1 MTRYNVEMRKSYNDI
16 FDNYVGDYIEANS
29 EEEAIEYAKQWLIE
43 NGMEPEEVDELEFRT
58 SIFGQI

>member
-1 MTRYNVEMRKSYNDI
+1 MTRYNVESRRDYTEI
-16 FDNYVGDYIEANS
+16 FDNYIGDYIEANS

-43 NGMEPEEVDELEFRT
+43 NGMEPEEVEELEFRT

>member
-43 NGMEPEEVDELEFRT
+43 NGMEPEEVEEWEFRT

>member
-1 MTRYNVEMRKSYNDI
+1 MTKYNVEMRKSYNDI

-43 NGMEPEEVDELEFRT
+43 NGMEPEEVEGLEFRT
-58 SIFGQI
+58 SLFGQI